1 MPDRGETELRFH
13 GPRLVVL
20 GNRQERCKMRRSG
33 LRALMVVQGIHGLYR
48 CRLEHTVLH
57 RRRKIHAPGV
67 DGGKI
72 GGGLHGHG
80 GTGGRYQHTV
90 GHAPD
95 KPAFGVHADKGR
107 QRDDQ
112 NGNDD
117 FEHLLS
123 PLRNAETDHAAS
135 PSGKPPVS
143 KRRRGPRRCGIATHA
158 PKASGEG
165 VAGHTGASLSAVR
178 KGSSLCCLTT
188 SRPVPRGTRRD
199 GGRRNPHR

>member
-1 MPDRGETELRFH
+1 
-13 GPRLVVL
+13 
-20 GNRQERCKMRRSG
+20 MRRSG

-143 KRRRGPRRCGIATHA
+143 KRRRGPRRYCHSRPKSVRGRRCGTHGSK
-158 PKASGEG
+158 PLRRSERLFPLLPY
-165 VAGHTGASLSAVR
+165 HFTP
-178 KGSSLCCLTT
+178 GSSWNAARWRAAK
-188 SRPVPRGTRRD
+188 SS
-199 GGRRNPHR
+199 

>member
-1 MPDRGETELRFH
+1 MSPGAYCSAPKAKD
-13 GPRLVVL
+13 PRA
-20 GNRQERCKMRRSG
+20 G
-33 LRALMVVQGIHGLYR
+33 
-48 CRLEHTVLH
+48 
-57 RRRKIHAPGV
+57 RRRRQNRRR
-67 DGGKI
+67 
-72 GGGLHGHG
+72 LHGHG

-158 PKASGEG
+158 KS
-165 VAGHTGASLSAVR
+165 VR
-178 KGSSLCCLTT
+178 GRRCGTHGSKPLRRSERLFPLLPYHFTPGSSWNA
-188 SRPVPRGTRRD
+188 GAMA
-199 GGRRNPHR
+199 GRRNPHR